1 MAIGPVEYVIIKF
14 PGNQFKG
21 EIVPALADLVE
32 SGTVRILDLVF
43 VLKDE
48 DGNIASLE
56 YEDLPGLADVDGEA
70 DGLLNEEDLEMA
82 AEVLEPNSS
91 GLLIVWEDRWARR
104 GQALE
109 AGLDDLVG
117 DALAGHDHAAGVA
130 DGLGQRGGPPVLAA
144 TPP

>member
-21 EIVPALADLVE
+21 EIVPALAGLVE

-91 GLLIVWEDRWARR
+91 GLLIVWEDRWATPLAEAIRNAGGVIVAGER
-104 GQALE
+104 VPHEIVE
-109 AGLDDLVG
+109 AGFEG
-117 DALAGHDHAAGVA
+117 LAAAG
-130 DGLGQRGGPPVLAA
+130 
-144 TPP
+144 

>member
-43 VLKDE
+43 VMKDE

-91 GLLIVWEDRWARR
+91 GLLIVWEDRWATPLAALTRR
-104 GQALE
+104 QTPT
-109 AGLDDLVG
+109 VY
-117 DALAGHDHAAGVA
+117 
-130 DGLGQRGGPPVLAA
+130 VLAA
-144 TPP
+144 SSRFPFS